1 MLENIET
8 DANSDQ
14 ETAVF
19 NELLQ
24 DLRAVR
30 DFSAYIIGSCSI
42 PIIAPMGP
50 KGGPSAHPQQYLKF
64 SFPFVIY
71 WVVRPKT
78 LNPIFQGEIH
88 NNKVIKVSM
97 HFYQDTKITLN
108 ELE

>member
-19 NELLQ
+19 NELIQ

-30 DFSAYIIGSCSI
+30 DFSAYIIGSCSM

-50 KGGPSAHPQQYLKF
+50 KGGPSAHPQLYL
-64 SFPFVIY
+64 SYNGLYV
-71 WVVRPKT
+71 
-78 LNPIFQGEIH
+78 
-88 NNKVIKVSM
+88 
-97 HFYQDTKITLN
+97 
-108 ELE
+108 